1 MEIDNANAESEQG
14 ANTRSDA
21 GTDMTPNQL
30 AEARQYGRIELIC
43 DLADKALDLA
53 YLAVAT
59 IFLARPLD
67 DWLAGFIPRAGLR
80 LAAMFAI
87 VPGLHVLLSFPLS
100 LYSGFMIE
108 HRFGLSR
115 QTLGRWLWR
124 YAKRNLL
131 VLAFGLA
138 MFEGLY
144 AIIWWTGPNW
154 WWIAAVAF
162 FAVSIV
168 LGQLV
173 PVLILPLFYKIERI
187 DAGANSDAAADPER
201 GTRASGSAKAAE
213 VARRMKRLAE
223 GTGLSIEGVYRM
235 DLSSETAKAN
245 AMLAGLGRTRRV
257 IMGDTL
263 LDGFT
268 VDEIEVVFAHEVGHH
283 VHRHIY
289 KLIAIGVILSTIG
302 FWTCD
307 FVLRAWAG
315 IGDTV
320 AARSPDRAADVARGD
335 LRSGDVARSGDRPQ
349 QGLTYDQL
357 PVASLPLLMLWLTG
371 FSLLLEPLQNSI
383 SRHFERQCD
392 RYALTRTGLRAAYLS
407 AFRKLARL
415 NKDDPSPN
423 PVAVFLFHSHPP
435 ISERLAMATG
445 PGE

>member
-1 MEIDNANAESEQG
+1 METDPRLIETDDDSATKSSAE
-14 ANTRSDA
+14 
-21 GTDMTPNQL
+21 MTPAQL
-30 AEARQYGRIELIC
+30 DEAKRYGRLELIC

-53 YLAVAT
+53 YLAVAA
-59 IFLARPLD
+59 FVFARPLD
-67 DWLAGFIPRAGLR
+67 NWLTEFIPRAGLR

-87 VPGLHVLLSFPLS
+87 VTGLHIVISFPLS
-100 LYSGFMIE
+100 LYSGFVLE

-131 VLAFGLA
+131 VLAFGVL

-154 WWIAAVAF
+154 WWIAALAF
-162 FAVSIV
+162 FAVSVV

-187 DAGANSDAAADPER
+187 GAGRSGDAAANPEQE
-201 GTRASGSAKAAE
+201 AKAAE
-213 VARRMKRLAE
+213 VARRMARLAE

-268 VDEIEVVFAHEVGHH
+268 SDEIEVVFAHEIGHH
-283 VHRHIY
+283 VYRHIY
-289 KLIAIGVILSTIG
+289 KLIAVGVLLSAAGFRICDQILRS
-302 FWTCD
+302 WT
-307 FVLRAWAG
+307 G
-315 IGDTV
+315 IG
-320 AARSPDRAADVARGD
+320 AGGIA
-335 LRSGDVARSGDRPQ
+335 
-349 QGLTYDQL
+349 YNQL
-357 PVASLPLLMLWLTG
+357 PVASLPLLMFSLTV
-371 FSLLLEPLQNSI
+371 FSLLLEPLQNAI

-392 RYALTRTGLRAAYLS
+392 RYALERTGLRDAYIS
-407 AFRKLARL
+407 AFRKLAQL

-423 PVAVFLFHSHPP
+423 PIAVFLFHSHPP
-435 ISERLAMATG
+435 IAERLAMVKSQ
-445 PGE
+445 

>member
-1 MEIDNANAESEQG
+1 MVIDDANVESERV
-14 ANTRSDA
+14 ANTQSDSGA
-21 GTDMTPNQL
+21 DMTPEQL
-30 AEARQYGRIELIC
+30 AEARRYGRIELIC
-43 DLADKALDLA
+43 DLADKAVDLA

-87 VPGLHVLLSFPLS
+87 VTGLHVLLSFPLS
-100 LYSGFMIE
+100 LYSGFVLE

-162 FAVSIV
+162 FAVSVV

-187 DAGANSDAAADPER
+187 DAGANTEAAADQEQ
-201 GTRASGSAKAAE
+201 AMKAAE

-268 VDEIEVVFAHEVGHH
+268 ADEIEVVFAHEVGHH

-289 KLIAIGVILSTIG
+289 KLIALGGMLSAVG

-315 IGDTV
+315 IG
-320 AARSPDRAADVARGD
+320 PD
-335 LRSGDVARSGDRPQ
+335 
-349 QGLTYDQL
+349 GLMYDQL

-392 RYALTRTGLRAAYLS
+392 RYALARTGLRAAYLS

-435 ISERLAMATG
+435 ISERLAMA
-445 PGE
+445 EW